1 MWIKK
6 AREIDLFT
14 KEILVVTDGRPL
26 INNPASKG

>member
-1 MWIKK
+1 
-6 AREIDLFT
+6 LFT